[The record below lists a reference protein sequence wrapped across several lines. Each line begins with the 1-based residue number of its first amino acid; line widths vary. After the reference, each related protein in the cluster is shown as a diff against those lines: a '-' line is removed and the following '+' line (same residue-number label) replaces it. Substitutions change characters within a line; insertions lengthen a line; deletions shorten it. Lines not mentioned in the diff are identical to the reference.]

1 MKKYLITCI
10 FICITY
16 GCTSKQQT
24 PLKTPNYTWDNTL
37 KAEVIQTDTNIYI
50 IDSITDA
57 AIFCH
62 DKDHQKIHATF
73 LKYLSFD

>member
-1 MKKYLITCI
+1 MKKYLILLI
-10 FICITY
+10 GVFILI
-16 GCTSKQQT
+16 GCDSKQQI
-24 PLKTPNYTWDNTL
+24 PLKIPNHTWNKTL
-37 KAEVIQTDTNIYI
+37 NAEVIQMDTNIYI